1 MCASFPFYSASA
13 VTRLTFRVSAQ
24 NGDALSKIYVGT
36 GAINTSFTR
45 TGKKSLAGLLSDASK
60 RFVLLP
66 ASMGSSQEVSYSHSA
81 ERNSVNRVF
90 QQQLFDSGKQ
100 KAIDAL
106 LVRRFLPTCAPI
118 VCSDLCTTIRGDD
131 SHNAPFPQG
140 NLATSRRVRIYNPIH
155 ESLRSQLRDRE
166 HEFTTY
172 DTETIWVGTYNL
184 NGRPPSDESL
194 LPWLFPTAG
203 ERDPSDCPT
212 WPGEVTDAQYSPTGP
227 DPSLLVLGF
236 QEIVPLSPQQI
247 MATDPEK
254 KYAGST

>member
-1 MCASFPFYSASA
+1 M
-13 VTRLTFRVSAQ
+13 
-24 NGDALSKIYVGT
+24 
-36 GAINTSFTR
+36 
-45 TGKKSLAGLLSDASK
+45 
-60 RFVLLP
+60 
-66 ASMGSSQEVSYSHSA
+66 
-81 ERNSVNRVF
+81 NRVF

-106 LVRRFLPTCAPI
+106 LVSRSCRRGRLHQ
-118 VCSDLCTTIRGDD
+118 CSALCNHDSRGRLTKC
-131 SHNAPFPQG
+131 PFPQG

-155 ESLRSQLRDRE
+155 ESLRSQLREHE

-194 LPWLFPTAG
+194 LPWLFPSAG
-203 ERDPSDCPT
+203 EGDQANLPFRQRS
-212 WPGEVTDAQYSPTGP
+212 YSRSVLPAGP

-254 KYAGST
+254 K